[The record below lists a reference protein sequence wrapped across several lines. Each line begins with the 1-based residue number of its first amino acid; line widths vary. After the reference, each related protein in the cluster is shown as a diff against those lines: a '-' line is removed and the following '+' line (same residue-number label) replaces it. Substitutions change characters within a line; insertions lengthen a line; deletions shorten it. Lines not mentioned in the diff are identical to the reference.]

1 MSSTLE
7 HTTNNLSCRRIQ
19 EEGLRTYLFSN
30 APYYTTLSLSLL
42 SRIFDLPLRQV
53 TSIVSKM
60 IWNEELAASLDQAAG
75 VVVFHRVEPT
85 RLQQL
90 ALTLSEKVAQL
101 VEQNEKA
108 LDGKLGGDRTW
119 GDRGDGKGGEKRG
132 EQQATGERRQRAGT
146 RGGLR
151 GGSRGRG
158 ARFAQG
164 LGGQVTGTVRA

>member
-1 MSSTLE
+1 
-7 HTTNNLSCRRIQ
+7 
-19 EEGLRTYLFSN
+19 
-30 APYYTTLSLSLL
+30 
-42 SRIFDLPLRQV
+42 
-53 TSIVSKM
+53 M

-101 VEQNEKA
+101 VEQNEKT
-108 LDGKLGGDRTW
+108 LDNKLGGDRTW
-119 GDRGDGKGGEKRG
+119 GERGDGKGGEKRG
-132 EQQATGERRQRAGT
+132 EQQATGERRQRTGT

-164 LGGQVTGTVRA
+164 LGGQVTGAVRA